1 MQYQVCPDGET
12 RALLH
17 RPRRALSKPVRSGAF
32 GRCRSLLVPANS
44 VAESAHKKS
53 SLADVALTTIRNRRD
68 AANRVIICFMSRK
81 ISTCTQQDYCQILD
95 ELEDF
100 WDGRDTRALHH
111 PMLINEFGNS
121 AFVIRVG
128 SKVIAYLFGFAS
140 QVEPVGYVHLIA
152 VRASA
157 RRQHVGQERG
167 GSSRPP
173 LSSWWRSGGPQ
184 GDRNGNFKHGVWT
197 RENVETRRAVRAH
210 IREIRALLRAPQPG
224 THQG

>member
-100 WDGRDTRALHH
+100 WDGRDTRA
-111 PMLINEFGNS
+111 
-121 AFVIRVG
+121 
-128 SKVIAYLFGFAS
+128 
-140 QVEPVGYVHLIA
+140 
-152 VRASA
+152 
-157 RRQHVGQERG
+157 
-167 GSSRPP
+167 
-173 LSSWWRSGGPQ
+173 
-184 GDRNGNFKHGVWT
+184 
-197 RENVETRRAVRAH
+197 
-210 IREIRALLRAPQPG
+210 
-224 THQG
+224 